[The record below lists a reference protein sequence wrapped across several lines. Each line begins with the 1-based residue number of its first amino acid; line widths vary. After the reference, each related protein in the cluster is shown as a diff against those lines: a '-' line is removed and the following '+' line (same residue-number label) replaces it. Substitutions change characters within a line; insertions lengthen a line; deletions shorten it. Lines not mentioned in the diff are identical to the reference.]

1 MDTNITRLLE
11 EYRHSLENE
20 GILSASRRA
29 YLTDLHLFIGWFEKT
44 TGEAFDPSS
53 VVRRDLLEW
62 RAEKL
67 IIAKPSSVNRSL
79 SSLRSFFSW
88 AQRKGLVSLDP
99 TNRLH
104 GVKVP
109 ADNLL
114 PRSDDE
120 IDLILQQARLSGN
133 QRDRALLELLAAT
146 GMRVLE
152 LAALKGEDLEL
163 GTSSARV
170 LVRPK
175 GAHLQRWVPVNVR
188 ARVALREYQAARSPT
203 GPHMP
208 LFVCRSGK
216 AISSFAIWYAVK
228 KYARLAGLNNI
239 SPRTFRNALAR
250 RLVNDP
256 QVGLV
261 NAARQLGHRQLDK
274 LAHFISN
281 AETV

>member
-11 EYRHSLENE
+11 EFRHSLENE

-29 YLTDLHLFIGWFEKT
+29 YLTDLHLFISWFEKT
-44 TGEAFDPSS
+44 TGETFDPSS
-53 VVRRDLLEW
+53 VVRRDLLDW

-67 IIAKPSSVNRSL
+67 ITAKPSSVNRSL

-88 AQRKGLVSLDP
+88 AQHKGLVSLDP

-104 GVKVP
+104 GVQVP
-109 ADNLL
+109 SNTLL
-114 PRSDDE
+114 SRSDDE
-120 IDLILQQARLSGN
+120 IELILQQARLNGN

-152 LAALKGEDLEL
+152 LAALRCEDLEL

-170 LVRPK
+170 LVQSK
-175 GAHLQRWVPVNVR
+175 TAHLQRWVPVNVR
-188 ARVALREYQAARSPT
+188 ARVALREYQAARSPID
-203 GPHMP
+203 PHMP

-216 AISSFAIWYAVK
+216 AISPFAIWYTVK
-228 KYARLAGLNNI
+228 KYARLAGLSNI
-239 SPRTFRNALAR
+239 SPRTFRNAIAC

-274 LAHFISN
+274 LARYISN
-281 AETV
+281 TENV

>member
-1 MDTNITRLLE
+1 MDTNLTRLLE
-11 EYRHSLENE
+11 EFRHSLENE
-20 GILSASRRA
+20 GISSASRRA

-44 TGEAFDPSS
+44 TGETFDPSS

-67 IIAKPSSVNRSL
+67 VTAKPSSVNRSL

-104 GVKVP
+104 GVQVP
-109 ADNLL
+109 SWSFL
-114 PRSDDE
+114 PRSNDE
-120 IDLILQQARLSGN
+120 IELILQQARLSGN

-152 LAALKGEDLEL
+152 LSALRCEDLEL

-170 LVRPK
+170 LVRSRDD
-175 GAHLQRWVPVNVR
+175 HIQRWVPVNVR
-188 ARVALREYQAARSPT
+188 ARVALREYQAARSPIDPNT
-203 GPHMP
+203 P

-216 AISSFAIWYAVK
+216 EISSFAIWYTVK

-239 SPRTFRNALAR
+239 SPRTFRNAIAH

-256 QVGLV
+256 QIGLV
-261 NAARQLGHRQLDK
+261 KAARQLGHRQLDS
-274 LAHFISN
+274 LTHYLHN
-281 AETV
+281 TGTG